1 MLVVWRRAGQS
12 IMIGEDT
19 EIEVLEARAN
29 RVKLGIKAPAS
40 IAIVRKEA
48 QLTRNEN
55 LTAAWSMDELSI
67 RSLLAKLPRIPSKL

>member
-1 MLVVWRRAGQS
+1 
-12 IMIGEDT
+12 MIGEDT
-19 EIEVLEARAN
+19 EIEVLDARAK
-29 RVKLGIKAPAS
+29 RVKLGIKAPAA

-67 RSLLAKLPRIPSKL
+67 QSLLSKLPRLPSKV

>member
-1 MLVVWRRAGQS
+1 VLVVWRRAGQS
-12 IMIGEDT
+12 VIIGEDT
-19 EIEVLEARAN
+19 EIEVLDARAN

-40 IAIVRKEA
+40 VAIVRKEA

-67 RSLLAKLPRIPSKL
+67 KSLLSRLPRLPSKI

>member
-12 IMIGEDT
+12 VMIGEDA
-19 EIEVLEARAN
+19 EIEVLDARAN

-48 QLTRNEN
+48 LLTRNEN
-55 LTAAWSMDELSI
+55 LAAAWSMDEASI
-67 RSLLAKLPRIPSKL
+67 ESLLSKLPR

>member
-1 MLVVWRRAGQS
+1 MVWRRAGQS
-12 IMIGEDT
+12 VMIGENT
-19 EIEVLEARAN
+19 EIEVLDARAN

-55 LTAAWSMDELSI
+55 LTAAWSMDEVSIKNLLS
-67 RSLLAKLPRIPSKL
+67 RLPR